1 MQKLIDAIFSIQNA
15 TDFERC
21 AMEVY
26 RFQRAN
32 VPVYKE
38 FVDLLNRPEP
48 TTVAQIPFLPIS
60 FFKTHRILAEG
71 KTPEV
76 VFKSS
81 GTTGMQRSQHFVAET
96 ALYERSFL
104 PTFEQFVGK
113 LSDTIIFALL
123 PNYIEQGESSL
134 VYMVDRLIQETKDP
148 LAGFYLEQ
156 ANVLL
161 EAIAT
166 GRKSGKRLILFG
178 VSYALLD
185 LAAMQVDL
193 SDVTIIETGGMKG
206 RRKEMTKEEL
216 HAELKAGFSTDYIS
230 SEYGMSELLSQAY
243 SDQAGLFETPP
254 WMKVLLR
261 EVNDPFSQLASNK
274 TGGVNVIDLAN
285 VYSCSFIET
294 QDLGR
299 MENGKFRLLGRFDH
313 SDVRGCNLLVS

>member
-1 MQKLIDAIFSIQNA
+1 MQELIDAVFSIQSKA
-15 TDFERC
+15 DFERC
-21 AMEVY
+21 ALEVY
-26 RFQRAN
+26 QYQRKN

-38 FVDLLNRPEP
+38 FVDLLKRPEP

-71 KTPEV
+71 FDSEV

-81 GTTGMQRSQHFVAET
+81 GTTGMIRSQHFVAQT
-96 ALYERSFL
+96 ALYVRSFL

-113 LSDTIIFALL
+113 CSDTIIFALL

-148 LAGFYLEQ
+148 LSGFYLEQ
-156 ANVLL
+156 ASVLL
-161 EAIAT
+161 EAIQA
-166 GRKSGKRLILFG
+166 GRKTGKRMILFG

-185 LAAMQVDL
+185 LAELQPDL
-193 SDVTIIETGGMKG
+193 SDLIIIETGGMKG

-216 HAELKAGFSTDYIS
+216 HTVLKVGFSTDFIS

-243 SDQAGLFETPP
+243 SDREGLFETPP

-261 EVNDPFSQLASNK
+261 EVNDPFTQLEANK

-285 VYSCSFIET
+285 PYSCSFIET

-299 MENGKFRLLGRFDH
+299 MENEKFRLLGRFDH